1 MIRIHNCN
9 KNFKKI
15 KAINNFSVN
24 ISQGVYGLL
33 GSNGAGKTTLMRCI
47 CGLYQTDS
55 GKIET
60 DIENIGYLPQ
70 KFGMFREL
78 TVREMMEYFATLKK
92 IDKSS
97 QKTQIEDSIE
107 KVNLSDRIEDR
118 ISTLSGGMVRRVG
131 IAQAILG
138 NPQVVLFDE
147 PTAGL
152 DPEERLRFKNV
163 ISRIKKDCT
172 VIISTHIVSD
182 IESTCD
188 KVLIMDHGSL
198 LAEGTTSQIAEIAE
212 NKVYFVNEENENNL
226 SGNYYIVDK
235 QEVNGEIMM
244 RVLSDEK
251 QNGELQKSTI
261 EDGYLCCVKK
271 I

>member
-92 IDKSS
+92 IDKSL
-97 QKTQIEDSIE
+97 QKAQIEDSIE
-107 KVNLSDRIEDR
+107 KVNLSGRIDDR

-163 ISRIKKDCT
+163 ISRIKKRLH
-172 VIISTHIVSD
+172 S
-182 IESTCD
+182 
-188 KVLIMDHGSL
+188 
-198 LAEGTTSQIAEIAE
+198 
-212 NKVYFVNEENENNL
+212 
-226 SGNYYIVDK
+226 YYIYTYCFRYR
-235 QEVNGEIMM
+235 I
-244 RVLSDEK
+244 
-251 QNGELQKSTI
+251 
-261 EDGYLCCVKK
+261 YL
-271 I
+271 